1 MIFKRFFK
9 PKWQHPDAAVRQQ
22 AILELNR
29 DDNADKSVLHEL
41 AFNDGAE
48 AVRKAALVKLN
59 DFSLWWQASKHD
71 NAERLQQLAEQ
82 ALISQLLQNEV
93 EPKLKQQFIAQCN
106 RSSILEQLALT
117 ETDATLKFSL
127 LQRLNKQELNFKA
140 LLDPVLS
147 ATQKLKLLEQID
159 DEKTLEKLAR
169 SVDGELLTAIQ
180 HKIEQKY
187 SLKNVVTISNPLDFD
202 EIEAKSVQPLLM
214 AEKFILAVGRMEE
227 DNIKQFDKL
236 LESYAD
242 SQLPAQ
248 NIHLVFLGD
257 GMFKHKLESIVA
269 KANLTSFVHFKGF
282 QKNPYAFMKQ
292 AQFLVLSSR
301 NEGYPNVLIEAL
313 ACGTPVISFD
323 CESGPNEIIQ
333 QEQNGLLVENQN
345 IEKLTIAMNRF
356 VLEPELLK
364 FCKANTLHSLE
375 KHRFEQV
382 ISQWKETIFKK

>member
-1 MIFKRFFK
+1 MNRLYLYEFKQKRLQDKKIKIGLLGTSLAHGGAGKILALYSIGFEKAGFEVHTILVNSTIDFEYKGNLVDLSKHKKGFFN
-9 PKWQHPDAAVRQQ
+9 R
-22 AILELNR
+22 LNR
-29 DDNADKSVLHEL
+29 FLILKKYIQKNQLDYLIDFRVRNKPLMEWLLNQFVFNCRYIPTVHSFEL
-41 AFNDGAE
+41 DFYFPKNDFLAKLIY
-48 AVRKAALVKLN
+48 RKAFKIVTV
-59 DFSLWWQASKHD
+59 SK
-71 NAERLQQLAEQ
+71 
-82 ALISQLLQNEV
+82 
-93 EPKLKQQFIAQCN
+93 
-106 RSSILEQLALT
+106 
-117 ETDATLKFSL
+117 
-127 LQRLNKQELNFKA
+127 
-140 LLDPVLS
+140 
-147 ATQKLKLLEQID
+147 
-159 DEKTLEKLAR
+159 
-169 SVDGELLTAIQ
+169 AIQ

-202 EIEAKSVQPLLM
+202 EIETKSEQPILM
-214 AEKFILAVGRMEE
+214 TEKFILAVGRMEE

-248 NIHLVFLGD
+248 NIHLVFLGE
-257 GMFKHKLESIVA
+257 GMFKSKLESIVT
-269 KANLTSFVHFKGF
+269 KTNLTSFVHFKGF

-301 NEGYPNVLIEAL
+301 NEGYPTVLIEAL

-364 FCKANTLHSLE
+364 FCKSNTLRSLE

>member
-1 MIFKRFFK
+1 MQDKKIKIGLLGTSLAHGGAGKILALYSIGFEKAGFEVHTILVNSTIDFEYKGNLVDLSKHKKGFFN
-9 PKWQHPDAAVRQQ
+9 R
-22 AILELNR
+22 LNR
-29 DDNADKSVLHEL
+29 FLILKKYIQKNQLDYLIDFRVRNKPLMEL
-41 AFNDGAE
+41 LLNQFVFNCRYIPTVHSFELDFYFPKNDFLAKLIY
-48 AVRKAALVKLN
+48 RKAYKIVTV
-59 DFSLWWQASKHD
+59 SK
-71 NAERLQQLAEQ
+71 
-82 ALISQLLQNEV
+82 
-93 EPKLKQQFIAQCN
+93 
-106 RSSILEQLALT
+106 
-117 ETDATLKFSL
+117 
-127 LQRLNKQELNFKA
+127 
-140 LLDPVLS
+140 
-147 ATQKLKLLEQID
+147 
-159 DEKTLEKLAR
+159 
-169 SVDGELLTAIQ
+169 AIQ

-202 EIEAKSVQPLLM
+202 EIETKSVQPLLM

-382 ISQWKETIFKK
+382 IAQWKETIFKK

>member
-1 MIFKRFFK
+1 
-9 PKWQHPDAAVRQQ
+9 
-22 AILELNR
+22 
-29 DDNADKSVLHEL
+29 
-41 AFNDGAE
+41 
-48 AVRKAALVKLN
+48 
-59 DFSLWWQASKHD
+59 
-71 NAERLQQLAEQ
+71 
-82 ALISQLLQNEV
+82 
-93 EPKLKQQFIAQCN
+93 
-106 RSSILEQLALT
+106 
-117 ETDATLKFSL
+117 
-127 LQRLNKQELNFKA
+127 
-140 LLDPVLS
+140 
-147 ATQKLKLLEQID
+147 
-159 DEKTLEKLAR
+159 
-169 SVDGELLTAIQ
+169 
-180 HKIEQKY
+180 
-187 SLKNVVTISNPLDFD
+187 
-202 EIEAKSVQPLLM
+202 
-214 AEKFILAVGRMEE
+214 MEE

-248 NIHLVFLGD
+248 NIHLVFLGE
-257 GMFKHKLESIVA
+257 GMFKSKLESIVT
-269 KANLTSFVHFKGF
+269 KTNLTSFVHFKGF

-301 NEGYPNVLIEAL
+301 NEGYPTVLIEAL

-364 FCKANTLHSLE
+364 FCKSNTLRSLE

>member
-1 MIFKRFFK
+1 MNRLYLYEFKQKRLQDKKIKIGLLGTSLAHGGAGKILALYSIGFEKAGFEVHTILVNSTIDFEYKGNLVDLSKHKKGFFN
-9 PKWQHPDAAVRQQ
+9 R
-22 AILELNR
+22 LNR
-29 DDNADKSVLHEL
+29 FLILKKYIQKNQLDYLIDFRVRNKPLMEL
-41 AFNDGAE
+41 LLNQFVFNCRYIPTVHSFELDFYFPKNDFLAKLIY
-48 AVRKAALVKLN
+48 RKAYKIVTV
-59 DFSLWWQASKHD
+59 SK
-71 NAERLQQLAEQ
+71 
-82 ALISQLLQNEV
+82 
-93 EPKLKQQFIAQCN
+93 
-106 RSSILEQLALT
+106 
-117 ETDATLKFSL
+117 
-127 LQRLNKQELNFKA
+127 
-140 LLDPVLS
+140 
-147 ATQKLKLLEQID
+147 
-159 DEKTLEKLAR
+159 
-169 SVDGELLTAIQ
+169 AIQ

-187 SLKNVVTISNPLDFD
+187 SFKNVVTISNPLDFD
-202 EIEAKSVQPLLM
+202 EIEAKSEQPILM
-214 AEKFILAVGRMEE
+214 AEKFILAVGRMEV

-257 GMFKHKLESIVA
+257 GMFKSKLESIVA
-269 KANLTSFVHFKGF
+269 KANLASFVHFKGF

-382 ISQWKETIFKK
+382 IAQWKETIFKK

>member
-1 MIFKRFFK
+1 MNRLYLYEFKQKRLQDKKIKIGLLGTSLAHGGAGKILALYSIGFEKAGFEVHTILVNSTIDFEYKGNLVDLSKHKKGFFN
-9 PKWQHPDAAVRQQ
+9 R
-22 AILELNR
+22 LNR
-29 DDNADKSVLHEL
+29 FLILKKYIQKNQLDYLIDFRVRNKPLMEWLLNQFVFNCRYIPTVHSFEL
-41 AFNDGAE
+41 DFYFPKNDFLAKLIY
-48 AVRKAALVKLN
+48 RKAFKIVTV
-59 DFSLWWQASKHD
+59 SK
-71 NAERLQQLAEQ
+71 
-82 ALISQLLQNEV
+82 
-93 EPKLKQQFIAQCN
+93 
-106 RSSILEQLALT
+106 
-117 ETDATLKFSL
+117 
-127 LQRLNKQELNFKA
+127 
-140 LLDPVLS
+140 
-147 ATQKLKLLEQID
+147 
-159 DEKTLEKLAR
+159 
-169 SVDGELLTAIQ
+169 AIQ

-202 EIEAKSVQPLLM
+202 EIETKSEQPILM
-214 AEKFILAVGRMEE
+214 TEKFILAVGRMEE

-257 GMFKHKLESIVA
+257 GMFKSKLESIVA

-301 NEGYPNVLIEAL
+301 NEGYPTVLIEAL

-364 FCKANTLHSLE
+364 FCKSNTLRSLE

>member
-1 MIFKRFFK
+1 MNRLYLYEFKQKRLQDKKIKIGLLGTSLAHGGAGKILALYSIGFEKAGFEVHTILVNSTIDFEYKGNLVDLSKHKKGFFN
-9 PKWQHPDAAVRQQ
+9 R
-22 AILELNR
+22 LNR
-29 DDNADKSVLHEL
+29 FLILKKYIQKNQLDYLIDFRVRNKPLMEWLLNQFVFNCRYIPTVHSFEL
-41 AFNDGAE
+41 DFYFPKNDFLAKLIY
-48 AVRKAALVKLN
+48 RKAFKIVTV
-59 DFSLWWQASKHD
+59 SK
-71 NAERLQQLAEQ
+71 
-82 ALISQLLQNEV
+82 
-93 EPKLKQQFIAQCN
+93 
-106 RSSILEQLALT
+106 
-117 ETDATLKFSL
+117 
-127 LQRLNKQELNFKA
+127 
-140 LLDPVLS
+140 
-147 ATQKLKLLEQID
+147 
-159 DEKTLEKLAR
+159 
-169 SVDGELLTAIQ
+169 AIQ

-187 SLKNVVTISNPLDFD
+187 SLKNVVMISNPLDFD
-202 EIEAKSVQPLLM
+202 EIETKSEQPILM
-214 AEKFILAVGRMEE
+214 TEKFILAVGRMEE

-248 NIHLVFLGD
+248 NIHLVFLGE
-257 GMFKHKLESIVA
+257 GMFKSKLESIVT
-269 KANLTSFVHFKGF
+269 KTNLTSFVHFKGF

>member
-1 MIFKRFFK
+1 MNRLYLYEFKQKRLQDKKIKIGLLGTSLAHGGAGKILALYSIGFEKAGFEVHTILVNSTIDFEYKGNLVDLSKHKKGFFN
-9 PKWQHPDAAVRQQ
+9 R
-22 AILELNR
+22 LNR
-29 DDNADKSVLHEL
+29 FLILKKYIQKNQLDYLIDFRVRNKPLMEWLLNQFVFNCRYIPTVHSFEL
-41 AFNDGAE
+41 DFYFPKNDFLAKLIY
-48 AVRKAALVKLN
+48 RKAFKIVTV
-59 DFSLWWQASKHD
+59 SK
-71 NAERLQQLAEQ
+71 
-82 ALISQLLQNEV
+82 
-93 EPKLKQQFIAQCN
+93 
-106 RSSILEQLALT
+106 
-117 ETDATLKFSL
+117 
-127 LQRLNKQELNFKA
+127 
-140 LLDPVLS
+140 
-147 ATQKLKLLEQID
+147 
-159 DEKTLEKLAR
+159 
-169 SVDGELLTAIQ
+169 AIQ

-202 EIEAKSVQPLLM
+202 EIETKSEQPILM
-214 AEKFILAVGRMEE
+214 TEKFILAVGRMEE
-227 DNIKQFDKL
+227 DNIKQFDRL

-242 SQLPAQ
+242 SELPAQ

-257 GMFKHKLESIVA
+257 GLFKHKLESIVA
-269 KANLTSFVHFKGF
+269 KANLASFVHFKGF

-301 NEGYPNVLIEAL
+301 NEGYPTVLIEAL

-364 FCKANTLHSLE
+364 FCKSNTLRSLE

>member
-1 MIFKRFFK
+1 MNRLYLYEFKQKRLQDKKIKIGLLGTSLAHGGAGKILALYSIGFEKAGFEVHTILVNSTIDFEYKGNLVDLSKHKKGFFN
-9 PKWQHPDAAVRQQ
+9 R
-22 AILELNR
+22 LNR
-29 DDNADKSVLHEL
+29 FLILKKYIQRNQLDYLIDFRVRNKPLMEWLLNQFVFNCRYIPTVHSFEL
-41 AFNDGAE
+41 DFYFPKNDFLAKLIY
-48 AVRKAALVKLN
+48 RKAFKIVTV
-59 DFSLWWQASKHD
+59 SK
-71 NAERLQQLAEQ
+71 
-82 ALISQLLQNEV
+82 
-93 EPKLKQQFIAQCN
+93 
-106 RSSILEQLALT
+106 
-117 ETDATLKFSL
+117 
-127 LQRLNKQELNFKA
+127 
-140 LLDPVLS
+140 
-147 ATQKLKLLEQID
+147 
-159 DEKTLEKLAR
+159 
-169 SVDGELLTAIQ
+169 AIQ

-202 EIEAKSVQPLLM
+202 EIETKSEQPILM
-214 AEKFILAVGRMEE
+214 TEKFILAVGRMEE

-248 NIHLVFLGD
+248 NIHLVFLGE
-257 GMFKHKLESIVA
+257 GMFKSKLESIVT
-269 KANLTSFVHFKGF
+269 KTNLTSFVHFKGF

-301 NEGYPNVLIEAL
+301 NEGYPTVLIEAL

-364 FCKANTLHSLE
+364 FCKSNTLRSLE

>member
-1 MIFKRFFK
+1 MNRLYLYEFKQKRLQDKKIKIGLLGTSLAHGGAGKILALYSIGFEKAGFEVHTILVNSTIDFEYKGNLVDLSKHKKGFFN
-9 PKWQHPDAAVRQQ
+9 R
-22 AILELNR
+22 LNR
-29 DDNADKSVLHEL
+29 FLILKKYIQKNQLDYLIDFRVRNKPLMEWLLNQFVFNCRYIPTVHSFEL
-41 AFNDGAE
+41 DFYFPKNDFLAKLIY
-48 AVRKAALVKLN
+48 RKAYKIVTV
-59 DFSLWWQASKHD
+59 SK
-71 NAERLQQLAEQ
+71 
-82 ALISQLLQNEV
+82 
-93 EPKLKQQFIAQCN
+93 
-106 RSSILEQLALT
+106 
-117 ETDATLKFSL
+117 
-127 LQRLNKQELNFKA
+127 
-140 LLDPVLS
+140 
-147 ATQKLKLLEQID
+147 
-159 DEKTLEKLAR
+159 
-169 SVDGELLTAIQ
+169 AIQ

-187 SLKNVVTISNPLDFD
+187 SLKNVVAISNPLDFD
-202 EIEAKSVQPLLM
+202 EIETKSVQPILM
-214 AEKFILAVGRMEE
+214 TEKFILAVGRMEE

-248 NIHLVFLGD
+248 NIHLVFLGE
-257 GMFKHKLESIVA
+257 GMFKSKLESIVT
-269 KANLTSFVHFKGF
+269 KTNLTSFVHFKGF

-301 NEGYPNVLIEAL
+301 NEGYPTVLIEAL

>member
-1 MIFKRFFK
+1 MNRLYLYEFKQKRLQDKKIKIGLLGTSLAHGGAGKILALYSIGFEKAGFEVHTILVNSTIDFEYKGNLVDLSKHKKGFFN
-9 PKWQHPDAAVRQQ
+9 R
-22 AILELNR
+22 LNR
-29 DDNADKSVLHEL
+29 FLILKKYIQKNQLDYLIDFRVRNKPLMEWLLNQFVFNCRYIPTVHSFEL
-41 AFNDGAE
+41 DFYFPKNDFLAKLIY
-48 AVRKAALVKLN
+48 RKAFKIVTV
-59 DFSLWWQASKHD
+59 SK
-71 NAERLQQLAEQ
+71 
-82 ALISQLLQNEV
+82 
-93 EPKLKQQFIAQCN
+93 
-106 RSSILEQLALT
+106 
-117 ETDATLKFSL
+117 
-127 LQRLNKQELNFKA
+127 
-140 LLDPVLS
+140 
-147 ATQKLKLLEQID
+147 
-159 DEKTLEKLAR
+159 
-169 SVDGELLTAIQ
+169 AIQ

-202 EIEAKSVQPLLM
+202 EIETKSEQPILM
-214 AEKFILAVGRMEE
+214 TEKFILAVGRMEE

-248 NIHLVFLGD
+248 NIHLVFLGE
-257 GMFKHKLESIVA
+257 GMFKSKLESIVT
-269 KANLTSFVHFKGF
+269 KTNLTSFVHFKGF

>member
-1 MIFKRFFK
+1 MQDKKIKIGLLGTSLAHGGAGKILALYSISFEKAGFEVHTILVNSTIDFEYKGNILDLSKHKKGFFNRFNRFWILKKYIQNNQLDYLIDFRVRNK
-9 PKWQHPDAAVRQQ
+9 PLMEWLLSQFVFNCRYIPTVHSF
-22 AILELNR
+22 EL
-29 DDNADKSVLHEL
+29 DYYFPK
-41 AFNDGAE
+41 
-48 AVRKAALVKLN
+48 N
-59 DFSLWWQASKHD
+59 DFLAKLIYRNAYKIVTVSK
-71 NAERLQQLAEQ
+71 
-82 ALISQLLQNEV
+82 
-93 EPKLKQQFIAQCN
+93 
-106 RSSILEQLALT
+106 
-117 ETDATLKFSL
+117 
-127 LQRLNKQELNFKA
+127 
-140 LLDPVLS
+140 
-147 ATQKLKLLEQID
+147 
-159 DEKTLEKLAR
+159 
-169 SVDGELLTAIQ
+169 AIQ

-214 AEKFILAVGRMEE
+214 TEKFILAVGRMEE

-257 GMFKHKLESIVA
+257 GMFKSKLESIVA
-269 KANLTSFVHFKGF
+269 KANLASFVHFKGF

-323 CESGPNEIIQ
+323 CESGPNEIIH

-364 FCKANTLHSLE
+364 FCKSNTLHSLE
-375 KHRFEQV
+375 KHRFKQV

>member
-1 MIFKRFFK
+1 MNRLYLYEFKQKRLQDKKIKIGLLGTSLAHGGAGKILALYSIGFEKAGFEVHTILVNSTIDFEYKGNLVDLSKHKKGFFN
-9 PKWQHPDAAVRQQ
+9 R
-22 AILELNR
+22 LNR
-29 DDNADKSVLHEL
+29 FLILKKYIQKNQLDYLIDFRVRNKPLMEWLLNQFVFNCRYIPTVHSFEL
-41 AFNDGAE
+41 DFYFPKNDFLAKLIY
-48 AVRKAALVKLN
+48 RKAFKIVTV
-59 DFSLWWQASKHD
+59 SK
-71 NAERLQQLAEQ
+71 
-82 ALISQLLQNEV
+82 
-93 EPKLKQQFIAQCN
+93 
-106 RSSILEQLALT
+106 
-117 ETDATLKFSL
+117 
-127 LQRLNKQELNFKA
+127 
-140 LLDPVLS
+140 
-147 ATQKLKLLEQID
+147 
-159 DEKTLEKLAR
+159 
-169 SVDGELLTAIQ
+169 AIQ

-202 EIEAKSVQPLLM
+202 EIETKSEQPILM
-214 AEKFILAVGRMEE
+214 TEKFILAVGRMEE

-248 NIHLVFLGD
+248 NIHLVFLGE
-257 GMFKHKLESIVA
+257 GMFKSKLESIVT
-269 KANLTSFVHFKGF
+269 KTNLTSFVHFKGF

-301 NEGYPNVLIEAL
+301 NEGYPTVLIEAL

>member
-1 MIFKRFFK
+1 MNRLYLYEFKQKRLQDKKIKIGLLGTSLAHGGAGKILALYSIGFEKAGFEVHTILVNSTIDFEYKGNLVDLSKHKKGFFN
-9 PKWQHPDAAVRQQ
+9 R
-22 AILELNR
+22 LNR
-29 DDNADKSVLHEL
+29 FLILKKYIQRNQLDYLIDFRVRNKPLMEWLLNQFVFNCRYIPTVHSFEL
-41 AFNDGAE
+41 DFYFPKNDFLAKLIY
-48 AVRKAALVKLN
+48 RKAFKIVTV
-59 DFSLWWQASKHD
+59 SK
-71 NAERLQQLAEQ
+71 
-82 ALISQLLQNEV
+82 
-93 EPKLKQQFIAQCN
+93 
-106 RSSILEQLALT
+106 
-117 ETDATLKFSL
+117 
-127 LQRLNKQELNFKA
+127 
-140 LLDPVLS
+140 
-147 ATQKLKLLEQID
+147 
-159 DEKTLEKLAR
+159 
-169 SVDGELLTAIQ
+169 AIQ

-202 EIEAKSVQPLLM
+202 EIETKSEQPILM
-214 AEKFILAVGRMEE
+214 TEKFILAVGRMEE

-248 NIHLVFLGD
+248 NIHLVFLGE
-257 GMFKHKLESIVA
+257 GMFKSKLESIVA
-269 KANLTSFVHFKGF
+269 KTNLASFVHFKGF

-364 FCKANTLHSLE
+364 FCKSNTLRSLE

>member
-1 MIFKRFFK
+1 MNRLYLYEFKQKRLQDKKIKIGLLGTSLAHGGAGKILALYSIGFEKAGFEVHTILVNSTIDFEYKGKLVDLSKHKKGFFN
-9 PKWQHPDAAVRQQ
+9 R
-22 AILELNR
+22 LNR
-29 DDNADKSVLHEL
+29 FLILKKYIQKNQLDYLIDFRVRNKPLMEWLLNQFVFNCRYIPTVHSFEL
-41 AFNDGAE
+41 DFYFPKNDFLAKLIY
-48 AVRKAALVKLN
+48 RKAFKIVTV
-59 DFSLWWQASKHD
+59 SK
-71 NAERLQQLAEQ
+71 
-82 ALISQLLQNEV
+82 
-93 EPKLKQQFIAQCN
+93 
-106 RSSILEQLALT
+106 
-117 ETDATLKFSL
+117 
-127 LQRLNKQELNFKA
+127 
-140 LLDPVLS
+140 
-147 ATQKLKLLEQID
+147 
-159 DEKTLEKLAR
+159 
-169 SVDGELLTAIQ
+169 AIQ

-202 EIEAKSVQPLLM
+202 EIETKSEQPILM
-214 AEKFILAVGRMEE
+214 TEKFILAVGRMEE

-248 NIHLVFLGD
+248 NIHLVFLGE
-257 GMFKHKLESIVA
+257 GMFKSKLESIVT
-269 KANLTSFVHFKGF
+269 KTNLTSFVHFKGF

-301 NEGYPNVLIEAL
+301 NEGYPTVLIEAL

-364 FCKANTLHSLE
+364 FCKSNTLRSLE

>member
-1 MIFKRFFK
+1 MNRLYLYEFKQKRLQDKKIKIGLLGTSLAHGGAGKILALYSIGFEKAGFEVHTILVNSTIDFEYKGNLVDLSKHKKGFFN
-9 PKWQHPDAAVRQQ
+9 R
-22 AILELNR
+22 LNR
-29 DDNADKSVLHEL
+29 FLILKKYIQKNQLDYLIDFRVRNKPLMEWLLNQFVFNCRYIPTVHSFEL
-41 AFNDGAE
+41 DFYFPKNDFLAKLIY
-48 AVRKAALVKLN
+48 RKAYKIVTV
-59 DFSLWWQASKHD
+59 SK
-71 NAERLQQLAEQ
+71 
-82 ALISQLLQNEV
+82 
-93 EPKLKQQFIAQCN
+93 
-106 RSSILEQLALT
+106 
-117 ETDATLKFSL
+117 
-127 LQRLNKQELNFKA
+127 
-140 LLDPVLS
+140 
-147 ATQKLKLLEQID
+147 
-159 DEKTLEKLAR
+159 
-169 SVDGELLTAIQ
+169 AIQ

-202 EIEAKSVQPLLM
+202 EIETKSEQPILM
-214 AEKFILAVGRMEE
+214 TEKFILAVGRMEE

-257 GMFKHKLESIVA
+257 GMFKSKLESIVA

-364 FCKANTLHSLE
+364 FCKSNTLRSLE

>member
-1 MIFKRFFK
+1 MNRLYLYEFKQKRLQDKKIKIGLLGTSLAHGGAGKILALYSIGFEKAGFEVHTILVNSTIDFEYKGNVVDLSKHKKGFFN
-9 PKWQHPDAAVRQQ
+9 R
-22 AILELNR
+22 LNR
-29 DDNADKSVLHEL
+29 FWILKKYIQKNQLDYLIDFRVRNKPLMEL
-41 AFNDGAE
+41 LLNQFVFNCRYIPTVHSFELDFYFPKNDFLAKLIY
-48 AVRKAALVKLN
+48 RKAYKIVTV
-59 DFSLWWQASKHD
+59 SK
-71 NAERLQQLAEQ
+71 
-82 ALISQLLQNEV
+82 
-93 EPKLKQQFIAQCN
+93 
-106 RSSILEQLALT
+106 
-117 ETDATLKFSL
+117 
-127 LQRLNKQELNFKA
+127 
-140 LLDPVLS
+140 
-147 ATQKLKLLEQID
+147 
-159 DEKTLEKLAR
+159 
-169 SVDGELLTAIQ
+169 AIQ

-187 SLKNVVTISNPLDFD
+187 SFKNVVTISNPLDFD
-202 EIEAKSVQPLLM
+202 EIEAKSEQPILM

-257 GMFKHKLESIVA
+257 GMFKSKLESIVA
-269 KANLTSFVHFKGF
+269 KANLASFVHFKGF

-345 IEKLTIAMNRF
+345 VEKLTIAMNRF

-364 FCKANTLHSLE
+364 FCKVNTLHSLE

>member
-1 MIFKRFFK
+1 MNRLYLYEFKQKRLQDKKIKIGLLGTSLAHGGAGKILALYSIGFEKAGFEVHTILVNSTIDFEYKGNLVDLSKHKKGFFN
-9 PKWQHPDAAVRQQ
+9 R
-22 AILELNR
+22 LNR
-29 DDNADKSVLHEL
+29 FLILKKYIQKNQLDYLIDFRVRNKPLMEWLLNQFVFNCRYIPTVHSFEL
-41 AFNDGAE
+41 DFYFPKNDFLAKLIY
-48 AVRKAALVKLN
+48 RKAYKIVTV
-59 DFSLWWQASKHD
+59 SK
-71 NAERLQQLAEQ
+71 
-82 ALISQLLQNEV
+82 
-93 EPKLKQQFIAQCN
+93 
-106 RSSILEQLALT
+106 
-117 ETDATLKFSL
+117 
-127 LQRLNKQELNFKA
+127 
-140 LLDPVLS
+140 
-147 ATQKLKLLEQID
+147 
-159 DEKTLEKLAR
+159 
-169 SVDGELLTAIQ
+169 AIQ

-202 EIEAKSVQPLLM
+202 EIETKSEQPILM
-214 AEKFILAVGRMEE
+214 TEKFILAVGRMEE

-248 NIHLVFLGD
+248 NIHLVFLGE
-257 GMFKHKLESIVA
+257 GMFKSKLESIVT
-269 KANLTSFVHFKGF
+269 KTNLTSFVHFKGF

-301 NEGYPNVLIEAL
+301 NEGYPTVLIEAL